1 MSSSTPAVIQ
11 ILSEIRKSIED
22 VMVSHERVMNS
33 FNSSLSIYYHNAPV
47 MARMPGNYAM
57 YERRTSSHI
66 ELMHQHYEF
75 IFRTLR
81 MLETAMSALLV
92 SPATH
97 SSEPQTTNRPRTFA
111 EAAFSNQYSFRQ
123 PNTSATPTPSTTPL
137 ASLFEGLRPTA
148 AAAAAEQPQTRRR
161 SRHTDSLIQSL
172 VSNILNPSTTER
184 HATTTSTNG
193 LSLSDMFS
201 VFASRD
207 TFPLVGRSVYEFEA
221 TIPIGTFEPSVN
233 LTLAEVE
240 EHTEMVE
247 YHASDAAMTESR
259 CPITYDDFVE
269 GERVRRIRFCQHYFK
284 DAAIMDWL
292 RNTRGSCPVCR
303 HNLLDSTDDEP
314 AAT

>member
-1 MSSSTPAVIQ
+1 
-11 ILSEIRKSIED
+11 
-22 VMVSHERVMNS
+22 MVSHERVMNS

-66 ELMHQHYEF
+66 DLMHQHYEF

-81 MLETAMSALLV
+81 MLETAMNVLLV
-92 SPATH
+92 SPATR
-97 SSEPQTTNRPRTFA
+97 SSEPQTTGRPRTFA
-111 EAAFSNQYSFRQ
+111 EAAFSNQSLFRQ
-123 PNTSATPTPSTTPL
+123 PNTTATPTPSTTPL
-137 ASLFEGLRPTA
+137 TSLFEGLRPTPTPMA
-148 AAAAAEQPQTRRR
+148 SSEQPQTRRR
-161 SRHTDSLIQSL
+161 SRRTDSLIQGL

-184 HATTTSTNG
+184 QAATSTNG
-193 LSLSDMFS
+193 LSLSDMLS
-201 VFASRD
+201 VFESRD
-207 TFPLVGRSVYEFEA
+207 TFPPVGRSVYEFEA

-247 YHASDAAMTESR
+247 YHASDAAMTETR